1 MFKIQN
7 KTEGKVQRVL
17 SPPPTTINILHQAVC
32 LFQLMNQH

>member
-17 SPPPTTINILHQAVC
+17 SPPPTTILPLEVVTEDWI
-32 LFQLMNQH
+32 